1 LTEMMKIDGHDEAI
15 LGVVNRFGQDPILCY
30 DYEKVISQLVTDGM
44 SMEEAVEWFD
54 FNIIGA
60 WVGDGTPCFIVRD
73 DWQQYLQEEE

>member
-1 LTEMMKIDGHDEAI
+1 
-15 LGVVNRFGQDPILCY
+15 
-30 DYEKVISQLVTDGM
+30 M
-44 SMEEAVEWFD
+44 SDEEAVEWFD